1 MLEALIEIAD
11 NAGKAVN
18 TQWGNM
24 THIQRSAIVMCSR
37 EALFDLVNDI
47 ERYPE
52 FLPWCL
58 AAHVESKTDTQITAQ
73 LTVGKS
79 GIKQS
84 FSTRNLLK
92 RPEQMEMTLVEGP
105 FKQLR
110 GVWQFSELNS
120 DACKVNFDL
129 QFEFSNK
136 LTALAL
142 GAVFNQAAD
151 TLVDAFCARAN
162 QLYGNKNDE

>member
-1 MLEALIEIAD
+1 
-11 NAGKAVN
+11 
-18 TQWGNM
+18 M
-24 THIQRSAIVMCSR
+24 TRIQRSALVTCS
-37 EALFDLVNDI
+37 AQTLFDLVNDI

-52 FLPWCL
+52 FLPWCVG
-58 AAHVESKTDTQITAQ
+58 AKIESKTDQQITAQ

-84 FSTRNLLK
+84 FTTCNILK

-110 GVWQFSELNS
+110 GLWQFHALND
-120 DACKVNFDL
+120 DACKVTFDL

-142 GAVFNQAAD
+142 GSVFNQAAD

-162 QLYGNKNDE
+162 QLYGSKKDE